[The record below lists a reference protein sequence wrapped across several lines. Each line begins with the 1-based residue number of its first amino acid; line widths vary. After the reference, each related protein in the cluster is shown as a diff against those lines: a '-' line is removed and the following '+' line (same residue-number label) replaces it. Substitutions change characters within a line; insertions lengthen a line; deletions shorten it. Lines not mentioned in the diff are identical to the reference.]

1 MDLRVL
7 GCHGGETATH
17 RCPAF
22 LLDQRL
28 VLDAGSITGVLSLE
42 EQRRI
47 EVVLVTHAHLDHV
60 RDLAMLSD
68 TRTQQ
73 GGPPLTIAST
83 AGTLNV
89 LREHFFNDRLWP
101 DFSRIPSREH
111 PTLIYR
117 ELVAGEP
124 SQLGEHMVTPVL
136 VDHTVEACAFIV
148 EHGNSA
154 LAYSGDTGPTE
165 QLWRELDQR
174 PHLKALIMEVAFPD
188 EQAELARISGHHTP
202 ETLERELRKL
212 PERHRDLPVFLFH
225 IKPVFQEVVERQL
238 SRIDARNIT
247 ILNLGDEYVL

>member
-22 LLDQRL
+22 LVDQRL

-47 EVVLVTHAHLDHV
+47 EFVLVTHAHLDHV

-73 GGPPLTIAST
+73 GGAPLTVAST

-101 DFSRIPSREH
+101 DFSRIPSREQ

-117 ELVAGEP
+117 ELTPGEAT
-124 SQLGEHMVTPVL
+124 QLGEHAVTPVL

-148 EHGNSA
+148 ERGSSA

-165 QLWRELDQR
+165 RLWRELAAR
-174 PHLKALIMEVAFPD
+174 PQLKALIMEVAFPND
-188 EQAELARISGHHTP
+188 QATLARVSGHHTP
-202 ETLERELRKL
+202 ESLERELRKL
-212 PERHRDLPVFLFH
+212 PAIHRDLPVFLFH
-225 IKPVFQEVVERQL
+225 IKPVFQQVVEQEL

-247 ILNLGDEYVL
+247 ILNLGDEYLL